1 MYSGSTLTSYSG
13 RVMGTHQ
20 KIDRVARKHLDRLLP
35 NNNFPEISTILQF
48 EGSNGP
54 DGIKRKSPAK
64 DEPWH
69 FFQPFDES
77 DTQILNLIGEHYKK
91 LIAMLK
97 AGDSIRAAFEA
108 AWLAHAVVD
117 GLTPAHQYPYEEKLV
132 ELMSGHGL
140 KARDSIKGKII
151 MPGSTRKLQLTNNW
165 KMWGPKGLFTTHT
178 AFEWGVSVLMAPMK
192 LQRAMITSDKIS
204 EFEALSIDSWFR
216 RIAQHIAGLE
226 LYDTFY
232 ESGWTIPLAR
242 RVRRQLAPVLVQAVE
257 LVWYGA
263 ALEAAPDKSKKKREL

>member
-1 MYSGSTLTSYSG
+1 
-13 RVMGTHQ
+13 MGTHQ
-20 KIDRVARKHLDRLLP
+20 KIDRVARRHLDRLIP
-35 NNNFPEISTILQF
+35 QNNFPDIRSILQF

-77 DTQILNLIGEHYKK
+77 DTQILVLIDEHYKK
-91 LIAMLK
+91 LIDMLK

-108 AWLAHAVVD
+108 AWLSHAVVD

-132 ELMSGHGL
+132 ELMNGKGIKS
-140 KARDSIKGKII
+140 RDSLMGKIV
-151 MPGSTRKLQLTNNW
+151 MPGSTRTLQITNNW

-178 AFEWGVSVLMAPMK
+178 AFEWGVGVLMAPMT
-192 LQRAMITSDKIS
+192 LQRALLTSDKIS
-204 EFEALSIDSWFR
+204 EFEALSLEVWFR
-216 RIAQHIAGLE
+216 RVGQHVAGLE
-226 LYDTFY
+226 LYDSFY
-232 ESGWTIPLAR
+232 ETGWTLPLAR

-263 ALEAAPDKSKKKREL
+263 ILAANPVKAKKSK